1 MNICEFIQEK
11 VAIGEFDDNVSAH
24 LRICH
29 ECKAFADDLERFLSC
44 DLPDAGEPPKHIDD
58 AIRAAA
64 ADAAAANRFL
74 SCALPD
80 AGEPPKHV
88 DDAIRA
94 AGHRAAA
101 VFAHGKRAA
110 WGLRILI
117 PAAAALA
124 VCFLFIFAVMT
135 GRQEVPATTAAAT
148 DATTETVVASGEGSA
163 SEKVEVAQA
172 EDPAAAAVAA
182 VEEPATAMETALA
195 DAPVEVSDWTG
206 IAMEVELTQVSME
219 LSNSMTTISL
229 SDKDL
234 LLAQLEADF
243 AAYAEN

>member
-11 VAIGEFDDNVSAH
+11 IAIGEFDDNVSAH

-44 DLPDAGEPPKHIDD
+44 DLPDAGEPPKHVDD

-64 ADAAAANRFL
+64 VEAAQANRFL
-74 SCALPD
+74 SCDLPD

-94 AGHRAAA
+94 AGRRAASA
-101 VFAHGKRAA
+101 NARKKRIAS
-110 WGLRILI
+110 GFRILI
-117 PAAAALA
+117 PAAAALT
-124 VCFLFIFAVMT
+124 VGFLFYFNLMSRT
-135 GRQEVPATTAAAT
+135 EPPALPTQS
-148 DATTETVVASGEGSA
+148 TVVG
-163 SEKVEVAQA
+163 
-172 EDPAAAAVAA
+172 
-182 VEEPATAMETALA
+182 
-195 DAPVEVSDWTG
+195 DWTG
-206 IAMEVELTQVSME
+206 AVMDGELTQVSME
-219 LSNSMTTISL
+219 VSSVDTTLDLSGEE
-229 SDKDL
+229 L